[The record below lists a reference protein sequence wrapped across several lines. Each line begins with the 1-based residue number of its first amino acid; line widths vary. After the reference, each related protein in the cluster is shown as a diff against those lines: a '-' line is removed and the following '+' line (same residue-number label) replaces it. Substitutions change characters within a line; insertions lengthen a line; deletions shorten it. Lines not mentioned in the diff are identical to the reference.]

1 MLIIN
6 TGLQMYYLAQVNI
19 GATPVTLIG
28 FAYILLSVVYFFFMI
43 AWLIPR
49 FSRLNP
55 SAITTYILQII
66 FIPIPILISGSI
78 LVFQGWRLDPI
89 LQFSNFLLFLVLMYL
104 LIKDITINVISR
116 NRP

>member
-1 MLIIN
+1 
-6 TGLQMYYLAQVNI
+6 MYYLAQVNV
-19 GATPVTLIG
+19 GATPATLIG
-28 FAYILLSVVYFFFMI
+28 LGYILLGVVYFFFMI

-49 FSRLNP
+49 FARLNP
-55 SAITTYILQII
+55 SAATMYILQIV

-89 LQFSNFLLFLVLMYL
+89 LQFGNFLIFLVLMYL
-104 LIKDITINVISR
+104 LVKDITINVISR

>member
-1 MLIIN
+1 
-6 TGLQMYYLAQVNI
+6 MYYLAQVNI
-19 GATPVTLIG
+19 GVTPVTLIG
-28 FAYILLSVVYFFFMI
+28 LAYILLSVVYFFFMI

-49 FSRLNP
+49 FNRLNP
-55 SAITTYILQII
+55 SATTMYILQII
-66 FIPIPILISGSI
+66 FIPIPILISGFI

-89 LQFSNFLLFLVLMYL
+89 LQFGNFLIFLVLMYL